1 MKKIFA
7 FWLAVLIEYRWFWIM
22 HYRKKGNHLLEHGEA
37 LSSDRLIKLTKRL
50 TTTELSLSVCK
61 INMKRWRCCPGKGTA
76 SSISSK
82 ESTQLLQEGRT

>member
-22 HYRKKGNHLLEHGEA
+22 HYRKKGNYLLEHGEA
-37 LSSDRLIKLTKRL
+37 LSSDRLIKLTKKIDHPWNYRFRR
-50 TTTELSLSVCK
+50 K